1 MLDIRQNNHKL
12 SFEYEARQV
21 GFQQFIQTLLRTL
34 LIAPLGWILIISL
47 AFGVAPL
54 DKLLAWSIWFFVSLI
69 IILFFL
75 NQLLKKPPDINKN
88 QTFVL
93 FIVAYYGLL
102 WGMMAYGAMGYD
114 VVLDSWVL
122 TILVGIV
129 SVNLPSYITF
139 PKAFYFLVFGMWLS
153 TTLSVLLILDRY
165 DLGWK
170 AVFGILIYVIS
181 LLYVVKP
188 ISNRVLEG
196 IRMQLLNK
204 SLAEE
209 LQKSLKTVSH
219 QANTDALT
227 GLHNR
232 HALNKS
238 LEELIVKG
246 ERRRNT
252 FSLLMI
258 DIDFFKDIN
267 DKYGHGVGDKAIQH
281 VAMCISGQLRDD
293 DMCARFGGEE
303 FVVLL
308 PNTST
313 TEAMYVAERIRKA
326 VEVTPMQN
334 PFQPMTLSIGVA
346 THQYGMTSEMLLKA
360 ADDEVYVAKANGRNQ
375 VRVSETD
382 TFNTLPKI
390 NEMHI

>member
-1 MLDIRQNNHKL
+1 MLDVSHNNHKL
-12 SFEYEARQV
+12 NFEQQARQV
-21 GFQQFIQTLLRTL
+21 GFQQFIQTLFRTL
-34 LIAPLGWILIISL
+34 LITPLGWVLIFALS
-47 AFGVAPL
+47 FGVAPL
-54 DKLLAWSIWFFVSLI
+54 EKLIFWTFLFFISLI
-69 IILFFL
+69 AILFCL
-75 NQLLKKPPDINKN
+75 NHLVKKPPDIEKD
-88 QTFVL
+88 QKL
-93 FIVAYYGLL
+93 ILLIVTCYGFL

-114 VVLDSWVL
+114 IVLDSWVL

-153 TTLSVLLILDRY
+153 TTLSVLMILDRY

-209 LQKSLKTVSH
+209 LQKSLQTVSH
-219 QANTDALT
+219 QAHTDALT
-227 GLHNR
+227 GILNR
-232 HALNKS
+232 HALNKW
-238 LEELIVKG
+238 LNELIIKG

-252 FSLLMI
+252 FSMLMI

-267 DKYGHGVGDKAIQH
+267 DKFGHDVGDRAIKH
-281 VAMCISGQLRDD
+281 VAVCISAQLRDD
-293 DMCARFGGEE
+293 DLFARFGGEE

-308 PNTST
+308 PSTNT
-313 TEAMYVAERIRKA
+313 TEAMYVAERIRQA
-326 VEVTPMQN
+326 VEKTPMLN
-334 PFQPMTLSIGVA
+334 PYQKITVSIGLA
-346 THQYGMTSEMLLKA
+346 THQYGMTAEMLLKA
-360 ADDEVYVAKANGRNQ
+360 ADDEVYLAKANGRN
-375 VRVSETD
+375 RVSISETD
-382 TFNTLPKI
+382 TFETLPKA
-390 NEMHI
+390 N